1 LAGIID
7 SACAHQ
13 KRMHTSDLPSI
24 FAFLY
29 LLIQYFKLKEAEPL
43 SHFGTHYFMM
53 ERMTVDLIINAN
65 KPFINHHTFFL
76 VLLLL
81 S

>member
-1 LAGIID
+1 MHIQEED
-7 SACAHQ
+7 AHQ
-13 KRMHTSDLPSI
+13 
-24 FAFLY
+24 
-29 LLIQYFKLKEAEPL
+29 EAEQL